1 MPGMVVINGH
11 RFEVVKETFQFT
23 SDLQVPMPNRYM
35 IDGEY
40 VDYKTFI
47 DRYEAEAIKEASGGQ

>member
-1 MPGMVVINGH
+1 MAGVVVINGH
-11 RFEVVKETFQFT
+11 RFEVIRETFQFT
-23 SDLQVPMPNRYM
+23 SNLEVPMPNRYL
-35 IDGEY
+35 IDGAF